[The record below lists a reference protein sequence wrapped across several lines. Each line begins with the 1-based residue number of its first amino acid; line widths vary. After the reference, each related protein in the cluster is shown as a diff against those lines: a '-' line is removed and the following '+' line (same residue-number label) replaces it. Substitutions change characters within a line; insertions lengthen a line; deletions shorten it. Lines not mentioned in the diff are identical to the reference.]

1 MKHMA
6 GDCVGAMMGTHPIR
20 KGAAVQLVLFIITIV
35 LLFVSGFVPQVGR
48 VSLVSVGL
56 GVGFLA
62 IAWPLFG

>member
-1 MKHMA
+1 
-6 GDCVGAMMGTHPIR
+6 
-20 KGAAVQLVLFIITIV
+20 VQLVLFIVAIV

-62 IAWPLFG
+62 IAWPLFW

>member
-1 MKHMA
+1 
-6 GDCVGAMMGTHPIR
+6 MMGTHPIR
-20 KGAAVQLVLFIITIV
+20 KGAAVQLVLFVVAIF
-35 LLFVSGFVPQVGR
+35 LLFISAVVPQAGR